1 MFAVSQTA
9 PLDANAGVRQDIR
22 IDASRNL
29 MAAEQQEK
37 RKIEQGFASPLT
49 IIALIA
55 IGLAIWKLLK
65 G

>member
-1 MFAVSQTA
+1 MFTVSQTA

-22 IDASRNL
+22 IDASRTL

-37 RKIEQGFASPLT
+37 QKIEQGLSSPLT
-49 IIALIA
+49 IIMWIA
-55 IGLAIWKLLK
+55 IGLAIWRLLK